1 MMIQPTQQIQHH
13 HMQITRLNNIDFHFF
28 RYKNEP

>member
-1 MMIQPTQQIQHH
+1 MMIQPTPQIHH